1 MEPLVEEPERTPEG
15 HDVSLLREMLALSP
29 AQRILRNAQWVRMI
43 EAMRSGL
50 VSSDEPRGGLPGSR

>member
-1 MEPLVEEPERTPEG
+1 MKPLVEEPERTPEG

-29 AQRILRNAQWVRMI
+29 EQRIVRNAQWVRMI

-50 VSSDEPRGGLPGSR
+50 VRSDEPRGGFPGSL